1 MRRAWGCASADS
13 VEGRNPQGL
22 QMASPTYSTA
32 HPWASEESAAPY
44 NKGKGE
50 ALVATPRGSACSGVD
65 APGSASTATTRCGT
79 PASVARGTP
88 VVEAGGRGCPK
99 ACPRKSPVVD
109 VKSRFCSST
118 ANFRLNQENVN
129 LSVLA
134 RLVPGGN
141 CIYNV
146 SSGRDGP
153 DMAKLLLPVR
163 RHGEQGKRYVHIQI
177 FRSGHIGVVGAK
189 SYGQVRRIAA
199 RVVEKIKRC
208 SGRDRDGVMRS
219 AVPSPA
225 DLDIGELDGSDENGI
240 KWSCLRFDF
249 DLGFSVKLDNVTSIL
264 SKSFPVTYEPELK
277 SFQGV
282 TIKASPTATV
292 CIFGSGKGFVVVS
305 KDPAAKE
312 ADTASGSAQDSACS
326 AAGKGMLDAE
336 LKAAY
341 DEVCKVIWLNLRE
354 VVNLNARA
362 RPQRQR

>member
-1 MRRAWGCASADS
+1 
-13 VEGRNPQGL
+13 
-22 QMASPTYSTA
+22 MASPTYSTA
-32 HPWASEESAAPY
+32 HPWAEASEEPAAPY
-44 NKGKGE
+44 SKGKGE
-50 ALVATPRGSACSGVD
+50 TLVVTPRDGARSGLD

-79 PASVARGTP
+79 PASVLRGTP
-88 VVEAGGRGCPK
+88 AAEAGGRGCPK
-99 ACPRKSPVVD
+99 ACPRKRPVVN

-118 ANFRLNQENVN
+118 ANFRLNQQNVN

-163 RHGEQGKRYVHIQI
+163 RHGEQGGKRYVHIQI

-199 RVVEKIKRC
+199 RVVAKIKRC
-208 SGRDRDGVMRS
+208 SGRDRNGVMRS

-249 DLGFSVKLDNVTSIL
+249 DLGFSVKLDNVTSLL
-264 SKSFPVTYEPELK
+264 SKFFPVTYEPELK

-282 TIKASPTATV
+282 TIKATPTATV

-305 KDPAAKE
+305 KDPGGKE
-312 ADTASGSAQDSACS
+312 EEPASGTAQDSACS
-326 AAGKGMLDAE
+326 TAGKGMLDAE

-341 DEVCKVIWLNLRE
+341 DEVCKVIWLNLPG